1 MKCTTPY
8 CSRKTVRGCKY
19 CPRCSTRRWR
29 GANPIRAAFLNLK
42 HNAIRRG
49 KVFDL
54 SFEEFFELFVGISGL
69 QSFHIDRKDESKGY
83 TIDNLQVLTNAQN
96 VKKYLQ
102 YSYNEHGKPV
112 NYTTT
117 VYKPQP
123 EVAGVPF

>member
-1 MKCTTPY
+1 M
-8 CSRKTVRGCKY
+8 
-19 CPRCSTRRWR
+19 
-29 GANPIRAAFLNLK
+29 NLK

-54 SFEEFFELFVGISGL
+54 NFEEFKAFAVKSGYMKKKGRFS
-69 QSFHIDRKDESKGY
+69 QSFHIDRIDENKGY

-102 YSYNEHGKPV
+102 YSYNQHGKPV